1 MLGDKM
7 NIIQL
12 EEVSS
17 TNLYAKENLDSFED
31 KTVIIA
37 ISQTSG
43 RGRFDRKWVDLGEGN
58 LFMTIVLKPSNSFEE
73 VYANLTQYLSVVLT
87 KILEEYGL
95 SPKIKWP
102 NDVLVNDAKISGIL
116 CETVMQGT
124 NFKGLVLGIGVNLNA
139 DKGDLKQIKEKVR
152 QDIKECRRDPSTG
165 RILVKKMR
173 NIKAQETR
181 LENKELTEIPDVEE
195 AIKIIA
201 NQNISLPS
209 QKKIVDVTFNI
220 LRAGE
225 KTLAKNVS
233 LAIYGA
239 KKVAIVGKNGCGK
252 TTLLRPY
259 KPAIFVKNI

>member
-1 MLGDKM
+1 M

-17 TNLYAKENLDSFED
+17 TNLFAKENLDSFED

-139 DKGDLKQIKEKVR
+139 DKGDLKQIKEKVATALNIELER
-152 QDIKECRRDPSTG
+152 EYVDKNLFTEKLLNEFFKNYEEFLKQGFLMIKKEYIERCNFLGKEISVKVFNDKKSGIAKTINDNG
-165 RILVKKMR
+165 ELVIEK
-173 NIKAQETR
+173 N
-181 LENKELTEIPDVEE
+181 NKEFILTMGD
-195 AIKIIA
+195 
-201 NQNISLPS
+201 
-209 QKKIVDVTFNI
+209 I
-220 LRAGE
+220 L
-225 KTLAKNVS
+225 
-233 LAIYGA
+233 
-239 KKVAIVGKNGCGK
+239 
-252 TTLLRPY
+252 
-259 KPAIFVKNI
+259 

>member
-1 MLGDKM
+1 M

-139 DKGDLKQIKEKVR
+139 DKGDLRQIKEKVATALNIELER
-152 QDIKECRRDPSTG
+152 EYVDKNLFTEKLLNEFFKNYEEFLKQGFLMIKKEYIERCSFLGKEISVKVFNDKKSGIAKTINDNGELVIEKNNDEFILTMGDI
-165 RILVKKMR
+165 L
-173 NIKAQETR
+173 
-181 LENKELTEIPDVEE
+181 
-195 AIKIIA
+195 
-201 NQNISLPS
+201 
-209 QKKIVDVTFNI
+209 
-220 LRAGE
+220 
-225 KTLAKNVS
+225 
-233 LAIYGA
+233 
-239 KKVAIVGKNGCGK
+239 
-252 TTLLRPY
+252 
-259 KPAIFVKNI
+259 

>member
-1 MLGDKM
+1 M

-58 LFMTIVLKPSNSFEE
+58 LFMTIVLKPSNLFEE

-95 SPKIKWP
+95 SPRIKWP

-124 NFKGLVLGIGVNLNA
+124 SFKGLVLGIGVNLNA
-139 DKGDLKQIKEKVR
+139 DKGDLKQIKEKVATALNIELER
-152 QDIKECRRDPSTG
+152 EYVDKNLFTEKLLNEFFKNYEEFLKQGFLMIKKEYIERCNFLGKEISVKVFNDKKSGIAKTINDNGELVIEKNNDEFILTMGDI
-165 RILVKKMR
+165 L
-173 NIKAQETR
+173 
-181 LENKELTEIPDVEE
+181 
-195 AIKIIA
+195 
-201 NQNISLPS
+201 
-209 QKKIVDVTFNI
+209 
-220 LRAGE
+220 
-225 KTLAKNVS
+225 
-233 LAIYGA
+233 
-239 KKVAIVGKNGCGK
+239 
-252 TTLLRPY
+252 
-259 KPAIFVKNI
+259 

>member
-1 MLGDKM
+1 M

-58 LFMTIVLKPSNSFEE
+58 LFMTIALKPSNSFEE

-139 DKGDLKQIKEKVR
+139 DKGDLKQIKEKVA
-152 QDIKECRRDPSTG
+152 TA
-165 RILVKKMR
+165 L
-173 NIKAQETR
+173 NIE
-181 LENKELTEIPDVEE
+181 LEREYED
-195 AIKIIA
+195 KIC
-201 NQNISLPS
+201 S
-209 QKKIVDVTFNI
+209 QKN
-220 LRAGE
+220 
-225 KTLAKNVS
+225 
-233 LAIYGA
+233 
-239 KKVAIVGKNGCGK
+239 C
-252 TTLLRPY
+252 
-259 KPAIFVKNI
+259 

>member
-1 MLGDKM
+1 M

-43 RGRFDRKWVDLGEGN
+43 RGRFDRKWVDLGKGN

-139 DKGDLKQIKEKVR
+139 DKGDLKQIKEKVATALNIELER
-152 QDIKECRRDPSTG
+152 EYVDKNLFTEKLLNEFFKNYEEFLKQGFLMIKKEYIERCNFLGKEISVKVFNDKKSGIAKTINDNGELVIEKNNDEFILTMGDI
-165 RILVKKMR
+165 L
-173 NIKAQETR
+173 
-181 LENKELTEIPDVEE
+181 
-195 AIKIIA
+195 
-201 NQNISLPS
+201 
-209 QKKIVDVTFNI
+209 
-220 LRAGE
+220 
-225 KTLAKNVS
+225 
-233 LAIYGA
+233 
-239 KKVAIVGKNGCGK
+239 
-252 TTLLRPY
+252 
-259 KPAIFVKNI
+259 

>member
-116 CETVMQGT
+116 CETVMQGS

-139 DKGDLKQIKEKVR
+139 DKGDLKQIKEKVATALNIELER
-152 QDIKECRRDPSTG
+152 EYVDKNLFTEKLLNEFFKNYEEFLKQGFLMIKKEYIERCSFLGKEISVKVFNDKKSGIAKTINDNGERVIEKNNDEFILTMGDI
-165 RILVKKMR
+165 L
-173 NIKAQETR
+173 
-181 LENKELTEIPDVEE
+181 
-195 AIKIIA
+195 
-201 NQNISLPS
+201 
-209 QKKIVDVTFNI
+209 
-220 LRAGE
+220 
-225 KTLAKNVS
+225 
-233 LAIYGA
+233 
-239 KKVAIVGKNGCGK
+239 
-252 TTLLRPY
+252 
-259 KPAIFVKNI
+259 

>member
-1 MLGDKM
+1 M

-31 KTVIIA
+31 KAVIIA

-139 DKGDLKQIKEKVR
+139 DKGDLKQIKEKVATALNIELER
-152 QDIKECRRDPSTG
+152 EYVDKNLFTEKLLNEFFKNYEEFLKQGFLMIKKEYIERCSFLGKEISVKVFNDKKSGIAKTINDNGELVIEKNNDEFILTMGDI
-165 RILVKKMR
+165 L
-173 NIKAQETR
+173 
-181 LENKELTEIPDVEE
+181 
-195 AIKIIA
+195 
-201 NQNISLPS
+201 
-209 QKKIVDVTFNI
+209 
-220 LRAGE
+220 
-225 KTLAKNVS
+225 
-233 LAIYGA
+233 
-239 KKVAIVGKNGCGK
+239 
-252 TTLLRPY
+252 
-259 KPAIFVKNI
+259 

>member
-1 MLGDKM
+1 M

-58 LFMTIVLKPSNSFEE
+58 LFMTIVLKPSNLFEE

-139 DKGDLKQIKEKVR
+139 DKGDLKQIKEKVATALNIELER
-152 QDIKECRRDPSTG
+152 EYIDKNLFTEKLLNEFFKNYEEFLKQGFLK
-165 RILVKKMR
+165 RI
-173 NIKAQETR
+173 
-181 LENKELTEIPDVEE
+181 
-195 AIKIIA
+195 
-201 NQNISLPS
+201 
-209 QKKIVDVTFNI
+209 
-220 LRAGE
+220 
-225 KTLAKNVS
+225 
-233 LAIYGA
+233 Y
-239 KKVAIVGKNGCGK
+239 
-252 TTLLRPY
+252 
-259 KPAIFVKNI
+259 

>member
-1 MLGDKM
+1 M

-73 VYANLTQYLSVVLT
+73 VYANLTQYLSVVST

-139 DKGDLKQIKEKVR
+139 DKGDLKQIKEKVATALNIELER
-152 QDIKECRRDPSTG
+152 EYVDKNLFTEKLLNEFFKNYEEFLKQGFLMIKKEYIERCNFLGKEISVKVFNDKKSGIAKTINDNGELVIEKNNDEFILTMGDI
-165 RILVKKMR
+165 L
-173 NIKAQETR
+173 
-181 LENKELTEIPDVEE
+181 
-195 AIKIIA
+195 
-201 NQNISLPS
+201 
-209 QKKIVDVTFNI
+209 
-220 LRAGE
+220 
-225 KTLAKNVS
+225 
-233 LAIYGA
+233 
-239 KKVAIVGKNGCGK
+239 
-252 TTLLRPY
+252 
-259 KPAIFVKNI
+259 

>member
-1 MLGDKM
+1 M

-139 DKGDLKQIKEKVR
+139 DKGDLKQIKEKVATALNIELER
-152 QDIKECRRDPSTG
+152 EYVDKNLFTEKLLNEFFKNYEEFLKQGFLMIKKEYIERCNFLGKEISVKVFNDKKSGIAKTINDNGELVIKKNNDEFILTMGDI
-165 RILVKKMR
+165 LWV
-173 NIKAQETR
+173 
-181 LENKELTEIPDVEE
+181 L
-195 AIKIIA
+195 KIG
-201 NQNISLPS
+201 
-209 QKKIVDVTFNI
+209 F
-220 LRAGE
+220 
-225 KTLAKNVS
+225 
-233 LAIYGA
+233 
-239 KKVAIVGKNGCGK
+239 
-252 TTLLRPY
+252 
-259 KPAIFVKNI
+259 

>member
-1 MLGDKM
+1 M

-139 DKGDLKQIKEKVR
+139 DKGDLKQIKEKVATALNIELER
-152 QDIKECRRDPSTG
+152 EYVDKNLFTEKLLNEFFKNYEEFLKQGFLMIKKEYIERCNFLGKEISVKVFNDKKSGIAKTINDNGELVIENNNDEFILTMGDI
-165 RILVKKMR
+165 L
-173 NIKAQETR
+173 
-181 LENKELTEIPDVEE
+181 
-195 AIKIIA
+195 
-201 NQNISLPS
+201 
-209 QKKIVDVTFNI
+209 
-220 LRAGE
+220 
-225 KTLAKNVS
+225 
-233 LAIYGA
+233 
-239 KKVAIVGKNGCGK
+239 
-252 TTLLRPY
+252 
-259 KPAIFVKNI
+259 

>member
-1 MLGDKM
+1 M

-139 DKGDLKQIKEKVR
+139 DKGDLKQIKEKVATALNIELER
-152 QDIKECRRDPSTG
+152 EYVDKNLFTEKLLNEFFKNYEEFLKQGFLMIKKEYIERCSFLGKEISVKVFNDKKSGIAKTINDNGELVIEKNDDEFILTMGDI
-165 RILVKKMR
+165 L
-173 NIKAQETR
+173 
-181 LENKELTEIPDVEE
+181 
-195 AIKIIA
+195 
-201 NQNISLPS
+201 
-209 QKKIVDVTFNI
+209 
-220 LRAGE
+220 
-225 KTLAKNVS
+225 
-233 LAIYGA
+233 
-239 KKVAIVGKNGCGK
+239 
-252 TTLLRPY
+252 
-259 KPAIFVKNI
+259 

>member
-1 MLGDKM
+1 M

-17 TNLYAKENLDSFED
+17 TNLYAKENLDNFED

-58 LFMTIVLKPSNSFEE
+58 LFMTIVLKPSNLFEE

-102 NDVLVNDAKISGIL
+102 NDVLVNDAKISCIL

-124 NFKGLVLGIGVNLNA
+124 NFKGLVLGIVVNLNA
-139 DKGDLKQIKEKVR
+139 DKGDLKQIKEKVATALNIELER
-152 QDIKECRRDPSTG
+152 EYVDKNLFTEKLLNEFFKNYEEFLKQGFLMIKKEYIERCSFLGKEISVKVFNDKKSGIAKTINDNGELVIEKNNDEFILTMGDI
-165 RILVKKMR
+165 L
-173 NIKAQETR
+173 
-181 LENKELTEIPDVEE
+181 
-195 AIKIIA
+195 
-201 NQNISLPS
+201 
-209 QKKIVDVTFNI
+209 
-220 LRAGE
+220 
-225 KTLAKNVS
+225 
-233 LAIYGA
+233 
-239 KKVAIVGKNGCGK
+239 
-252 TTLLRPY
+252 
-259 KPAIFVKNI
+259 